1 MMRDSTFVAHV
12 HNQNIASHDNHEKLN
27 LMYEFPLLSY
37 MGMVLCLAA
46 RLRAVSLLLENP

>member
-27 LMYEFPLLSY
+27 LMYGFPLLSY

-46 RLRAVSLLLENP
+46 RLRVVSLLLENP